1 MKNGRRPYGRSLLV
15 GRALQDE
22 PSPPTKARSQ
32 GFTPWHSLG
41 AYAELIKKTQKFV
54 MEIKLKTMSMMKRSS
69 LILISILQLYFL
81 TPPALADKV
90 VNKTYS
96 NIQISNPIEIEGNR
110 FFQKQELLS
119 HIMLKPGLTY
129 SDDLLEKSIDRILM
143 LYDEN
148 GFPYCEVLPSDF
160 RITDEGKLSFSLE
173 VDEGPRVKI
182 NKIEFEGLKNTKE
195 KVIRRESRLQRDS
208 LGFFSQ
214 SKVNKSLERLR
225 KLSYIKD
232 IEEVSLLAEND
243 PIRGLSPETAV
254 LKITL
259 TERRNNS
266 FTGILGYVPSARA
279 FRTSPSSGNR
289 NGYLTG
295 KIDLVFDNIFGTGRR
310 VDLNWYK
317 KDPYSSYF
325 AFSYR
330 EPWILGLPP
339 TLELGISQTDYNS
352 TYLQISITAGLLFNP
367 LEKISWKAE
376 VGWEKVV
383 PGSAGR
389 AYLPHSRKYKA
400 GMNLT
405 INLLDDLSNPRK
417 GLFHQTQVTYGRKRN
432 YSTADDTPNKEV
444 IYDTKFS
451 LDLEHFLPTFSKQ
464 TFMTGIHLRGM
475 TTDEES
481 DDPSGSVPFPEQFK
495 LGGINSL
502 RGYREEEF
510 SGTKVAWTNLEYRF
524 LLGLESRFFIF
535 ADYGYFFRQA
545 RSIEEKILRK
555 ISGKKLGYGFGIR
568 IDSRAGLFGIDY
580 GIGEKD
586 RFSEGKIHL
595 GIANRF

>member
-1 MKNGRRPYGRSLLV
+1 MK
-15 GRALQDE
+15 
-22 PSPPTKARSQ
+22 
-32 GFTPWHSLG
+32 
-41 AYAELIKKTQKFV
+41 
-54 MEIKLKTMSMMKRSS
+54 IKLKRMSMKKRRS
-69 LILISILQLYFL
+69 LFLLSILVLSLF
-81 TPPALADKV
+81 TPPALADRIAK
-90 VNKTYS
+90 KTYS
-96 NIQISNPIEIEGNR
+96 NIQISNPIEIEGNS

-119 HIMLKPGLTY
+119 HIMLKPGLVY
-129 SDDLLEKSIDRILM
+129 SDDLLERSIDQILT
-143 LYDEN
+143 LYEES
-148 GFPYCEVLPSDF
+148 GFPYCEVSPSDF
-160 RITDEGKLSFSLE
+160 KITDEGKLSFSLE

-182 NKIEFEGLKNTKE
+182 KEVEFEGLKNTKE

-208 LGFFSQ
+208 FGFFSQ
-214 SKVNKSLERLR
+214 SKVNQSLERLR
-225 KLSYIKD
+225 KLSFIKD

-254 LKITL
+254 LKIKL

-266 FTGILGYVPSARA
+266 FSGILGYVPSART
-279 FRTSPSSGNR
+279 FRTSPSSANR

-295 KIDLVFDNIFGTGRR
+295 KINLIFDNIFGTGRR

-325 AFSYR
+325 SFSYR

-339 TLELGISQTDYNS
+339 TLELGISQTDYDS

-367 LEKISWKAE
+367 LERISWEVE
-376 VGWEKVV
+376 VGWEKVI
-383 PGSAGR
+383 PGPVGET
-389 AYLPHSRKYKA
+389 YLPHSRKYKA
-400 GMNLT
+400 GVNLT
-405 INLLDDLSNPRK
+405 INLLDDLNNPRK

-432 YSTADDTPNKEV
+432 YSTSDFAPKKEV

-451 LDLEHFLPTFSKQ
+451 LDLEHFLPTFYKQ

-524 LLGLESRFFIF
+524 LLGLESRFFVF

-545 RSIEEKILRK
+545 RSIEEKILRN

-568 IDSRAGLFGIDY
+568 IDSRAGLLGIDY

-586 RFSEGKIHL
+586 RLSEGKIHF
-595 GIANRF
+595 GIVSSF

>member
-1 MKNGRRPYGRSLLV
+1 MKNGRRPYGCLSLTY
-15 GRALQDE
+15 Q
-22 PSPPTKARSQ
+22 
-32 GFTPWHSLG
+32 
-41 AYAELIKKTQKFV
+41 KTQKFV

-81 TPPALADKV
+81 TSPALADKV

-254 LKITL
+254 LKIKL

-279 FRTSPSSGNR
+279 FKTNPSSANR

-295 KIDLVFDNIFGTGRR
+295 KIDLVLDNIFGTGKR

-339 TLELGISQTDYNS
+339 TLELGISQTDYDS

-383 PGSAGR
+383 PGSAGN
-389 AYLPHSRKYKA
+389 AYLFHSRKYKA
-400 GMNLT
+400 GVNLT

-432 YSTADDTPNKEV
+432 YSTADDTPKKEV

-481 DDPSGSVPFPEQFK
+481 DDPSGVVPFPEQFK

-524 LLGLESRFFIF
+524 LLGRESRFFVF

-586 RFSEGKIHL
+586 RFSEGKIHF
-595 GIANRF
+595 GIVNRF

>member
-1 MKNGRRPYGRSLLV
+1 
-15 GRALQDE
+15 
-22 PSPPTKARSQ
+22 
-32 GFTPWHSLG
+32 
-41 AYAELIKKTQKFV
+41 
-54 MEIKLKTMSMMKRSS
+54 MERKLKSMSMMKRSS

-81 TPPALADKV
+81 TSPALADKV
-90 VNKTYS
+90 VKKTYS
-96 NIQISNPIEIEGNR
+96 NIQISNPIEIVGNR

-119 HIMLKPGLTY
+119 HLMLKPGLTY
-129 SDDLLEKSIDRILM
+129 SDDLLERSIDQILM

-148 GFPYCEVLPSDF
+148 GFPYCEVSPSDF
-160 RITDEGKLSFSLE
+160 KITDEGKLSFLLE
-173 VDEGPRVKI
+173 VDEGPRVRI

-195 KVIRRESRLQRDS
+195 KVIRRESRLQKDS
-208 LGFFSQ
+208 FGFFSQ

-254 LKITL
+254 LKIKL

-266 FTGILGYVPSARA
+266 FSGILGYVPSTRA
-279 FRTSPSSGNR
+279 FRTSPSSANR

-339 TLELGISQTDYNS
+339 TLELGISQTDYDS

-367 LEKISWKAE
+367 LEKVSWKAE

-383 PGSAGR
+383 PGSIGET
-389 AYLPHSRKYKA
+389 YLLHSRKYKA
-400 GMNLT
+400 GVNLT

-432 YSTADDTPNKEV
+432 YSTADDTPKKEV

-475 TTDEES
+475 TTDDES
-481 DDPSGSVPFPEQFK
+481 DGSSGSVPFPEQFK

-524 LLGLESRFFIF
+524 LLGRESRFFIF

-545 RSIEEKILRK
+545 RSIEEKILSK

-568 IDSRAGLFGIDY
+568 IDSRAGLLGIDY
-580 GIGEKD
+580 GMGEKD
-586 RFSEGKIHL
+586 RFNEGKIHF
-595 GIANRF
+595 GIVNRF

>member
-1 MKNGRRPYGRSLLV
+1 MK
-15 GRALQDE
+15 
-22 PSPPTKARSQ
+22 
-32 GFTPWHSLG
+32 
-41 AYAELIKKTQKFV
+41 
-54 MEIKLKTMSMMKRSS
+54 KRSS
-69 LILISILQLYFL
+69 LFLLSILVLSLF
-81 TPPALADKV
+81 TPPALADRIVK
-90 VNKTYS
+90 KTYS

-119 HIMLKPGLTY
+119 HIMLKPGLIY
-129 SDDLLEKSIDRILM
+129 RDDLLERSIDQILM

-148 GFPYCEVLPSDF
+148 GFPYCEVSPSDF
-160 RITDEGKLSFSLE
+160 KITDEGKLSFSLE

-182 NKIEFEGLKNTKE
+182 NKVEFEGLKNTKE
-195 KVIRRESRLQRDS
+195 KVIRRESRIQRDS
-208 LGFFSQ
+208 FGFFSQ
-214 SKVNKSLERLR
+214 SKVNQCLERLR

-254 LKITL
+254 LKIKL

-266 FTGILGYVPSARA
+266 FSGILGYVPSART
-279 FRTSPSSGNR
+279 FRTSPSSVNR

-325 AFSYR
+325 SFSYR

-339 TLELGISQTDYNS
+339 TLEFGISQMDYDS

-367 LEKISWKAE
+367 LEKISWEAE

-383 PGSAGR
+383 PGPAGET
-389 AYLPHSRKYKA
+389 YLPHSRKYKA
-400 GMNLT
+400 GVNLT
-405 INLLDDLSNPRK
+405 INLLDDLNNPRK

-432 YSTADDTPNKEV
+432 YSTADDTPKKEV

-524 LLGLESRFFIF
+524 LLGLESRFFVF

-545 RSIEEKILRK
+545 RSTEDKILRK

-568 IDSRAGLFGIDY
+568 IDSRAGLLGIDY

-586 RFSEGKIHL
+586 RLSEGKIHF
-595 GIANRF
+595 GIVNSF

>member
-1 MKNGRRPYGRSLLV
+1 MK
-15 GRALQDE
+15 
-22 PSPPTKARSQ
+22 
-32 GFTPWHSLG
+32 
-41 AYAELIKKTQKFV
+41 
-54 MEIKLKTMSMMKRSS
+54 IKLKSMSMKKRSS
-69 LILISILQLYFL
+69 LFLLSILVLSLF
-81 TPPALADKV
+81 TPPALADRIVK
-90 VNKTYS
+90 KTYS

-119 HIMLKPGLTY
+119 HIMLKPGLIY
-129 SDDLLEKSIDRILM
+129 RDDLLERSIDQILM

-148 GFPYCEVLPSDF
+148 GFPYCEVSPSDF
-160 RITDEGKLSFSLE
+160 KITDEGKLSFSLE

-182 NKIEFEGLKNTKE
+182 NKVEFEGLKNTKE
-195 KVIRRESRLQRDS
+195 KVIRRESRIQRDS
-208 LGFFSQ
+208 FGFFSQ
-214 SKVNKSLERLR
+214 SKVNQCLERLR

-254 LKITL
+254 LKIKL

-266 FTGILGYVPSARA
+266 FSGILGYVPSART
-279 FRTSPSSGNR
+279 FRTSPSSVNR

-325 AFSYR
+325 SFSYR

-339 TLELGISQTDYNS
+339 TLEFGISQMDYDS

-367 LEKISWKAE
+367 LEKISWEAE

-383 PGSAGR
+383 PGPAGET
-389 AYLPHSRKYKA
+389 YLPHSRKYKA
-400 GMNLT
+400 GVNLT
-405 INLLDDLSNPRK
+405 INLLDDLNNPRK

-432 YSTADDTPNKEV
+432 YSTSDFAPKKEV

-524 LLGLESRFFIF
+524 LLGLESRFFVF

-545 RSIEEKILRK
+545 RSTEDKILRK

-568 IDSRAGLFGIDY
+568 IDSRAGLLGIDY

-586 RFSEGKIHL
+586 RLSEGKIHF
-595 GIANRF
+595 GIVNSF